1 MLFKLE
7 TKQLIMKIHQDNT
20 LGALGGAIGKG
31 LLAGIAATAAMT
43 LSQMIEMKLTKR
55 KPSDATLK
63 VAEET
68 AAVKPSSEREKEQ
81 LSQEIHWSYGTAWG
95 VARGLIGLTGL
106 KGVPAALVHFGAVW
120 GTALV
125 MLPKHDAAK
134 PISEQEPKD
143 IAIDIL
149 HHAVYAA
156 SAGLVYDALDAG
168 SKNERRLRKLAHN
181 LSSVI
186 HKIKP

>member
-1 MLFKLE
+1 MKLHE
-7 TKQLIMKIHQDNT
+7 DNA

-55 KPSDATLK
+55 EPSDATLK
-63 VAEET
+63 VAEDT
-68 AAVKPSSEREKEQ
+68 AAVKPSSEDEKQ
-81 LSQEIHWSYGTAWG
+81 LLSQEIHWSYGTAWG

-106 KGVPAALVHFGAVW
+106 KGLPATLLHFGAVW

-134 PISEQEPKD
+134 PINEQEPKE
-143 IAIDIL
+143 IAIDVL

-156 SAGLVYDALDAG
+156 VAGLVYDALDAG
-168 SKNERRLRKLAHN
+168 GKHERKLNKLAHN
-181 LSSVI
+181 VNSLI
-186 HKIKP
+186 RQYKK